1 MYVTMLGPAS
11 STRMTSTSVR
21 RACFSSWTRAA
32 KRRPRVAQTNDYQFP
47 ADGTTGSG
55 VDAGE
60 VAACIA
66 RETST
71 ADEDLHSYRRAPVDD
86 SDHSIFDQDS
96 PRLCARPNDANEER
110 QPQGYNGEVS
120 SAPLENGQGSTS
132 SLPFTLPATPSVGS
146 TADPRR
152 AFWRNSVQTAPAGPT
167 ISLPAPNNLPMK
179 RHKQVSPLFTI
190 QSQDHQVFDQNGQP
204 RQAGPD
210 LPVDFEDPFYST
222 KPVSY
227 CTLGGAAWVGHRA
240 LPFLLERL
248 SKHGPFD
255 EVSWQKVLNRAFMIL
270 DSFTARDTILLLN
283 VLLPSSS
290 FMLGCRNVEQVETM
304 FARNLEGSTAWTT
317 PTSQGGQ
324 QMVGD
329 AAEPRRRDQGAA
341 ATDLQFLPRLRAR
354 VQKLARPET
363 RTAKL
368 CGSSDQLIAKL
379 LFVHLEKC
387 VLPAAFLNGR
397 ELPQMYYEDKAV
409 APVGETNSRSTRKP
423 PRNSVDLH
431 DDVLARAR
439 VLDAQ
444 RRRMRDLVGIV
455 EGVEVFCFLHKRR
468 KAVFQQRG
476 ASSRNLYAHL
486 DDYPGDAIAKDETDE
501 RFEALAFQLQKA
513 VLLHRHS
520 LDPTQRSFLLR
531 PGGLFLVAE
540 VGSSLSSAAFL
551 TRKWQNFETTMRLFE
566 AVFLAGGKN
575 RARNATTTGCTSEM
589 GRALSST
596 QNPVQG
602 RTAEEVAQL
611 LNCCASFVEWS
622 FASCDV
628 CLPNHHNL
636 QTLVQRCLNSV
647 DFSKIGIHLADFP
660 ASSGILDTDS
670 SCSPTLLSPL
680 AKSINALSRLFL
692 AASNDGREQTE
703 LAATIL
709 TMHAS
714 PLLDRLADTVESL
727 TSRSRTTPTEN
738 LKRAVNTK
746 TLATLFRGARIF
758 LGGTSG
764 KPPERPRCAEL
775 SGSASPSEQ
784 DKDVID
790 TIVTAR
796 RTPRE
801 AGAQRLRV
809 QKALLQ
815 CLHACDLRYQKNQLA
830 VIWEAA
836 SKLFGMDETLGNRV
850 GREQLHLRGCSVFNS
865 NSETRAQGE
874 QMPDNEPDIVQALKS
889 LC

>member
-1 MYVTMLGPAS
+1 
-11 STRMTSTSVR
+11 MTSASVR
-21 RACFSSWTRAA
+21 QACFSSWTRAA
-32 KRRPRVAQTNDYQFP
+32 KRRPRVVQTNDYQFP

-66 RETST
+66 KETST
-71 ADEDLHSYRRAPVDD
+71 ADEDLQSYSRAAVDD

-96 PRLCARPNDANEER
+96 PRLCTRPNGANEER
-110 QPQGYNGEVS
+110 RSQGYNGEAS

-132 SLPFTLPATPSVGS
+132 SLPFTLPATPSLGS

-152 AFWRNSVQTAPAGPT
+152 ALRRNSVHTAPAGSTP
-167 ISLPAPNNLPMK
+167 SLPAPNNSPMK

-190 QSQDHQVFDQNGQP
+190 QSQDHQFFDQNGQP
-204 RQAGPD
+204 RRAGAD
-210 LPVDFEDPFYST
+210 HPVDFEDPFYST

-255 EVSWQKVLNRAFMIL
+255 EVSWQKILNRAFMIL

-290 FMLGCRNVEQVETM
+290 FMLGCRSVEQVETM
-304 FARNLEGSTAWTT
+304 FARNVEGSSTARTT

-387 VLPAAFLNGR
+387 VLPAAFLNGK
-397 ELPQMYYEDKAV
+397 ELPQMYYEDKAL
-409 APVGETNSRSTRKP
+409 APVGETNSRSTKTSKP
-423 PRNSVDLH
+423 PRNSVDH
-431 DDVLARAR
+431 YDDVLARAR

-455 EGVEVFCFLHKRR
+455 EAVEVFCFLHKRR
-468 KAVFQQRG
+468 KAGFHQRG
-476 ASSRNLYAHL
+476 AASRNLYPHL
-486 DDYPGDAIAKDETDE
+486 DDYPGDGIAKDETDE

-531 PGGLFLVAE
+531 PGGLFLIAA
-540 VGSSLSSAAFL
+540 VGSSLSSAAL
-551 TRKWQNFETTMRLFE
+551 TWKRQNFETTMRLFE

-575 RARNATTTGCTSEM
+575 RARNATTGCTSEM

-596 QNPVQG
+596 QIPVQG

-611 LNCCASFVEWS
+611 LNCSASFVEWS

-628 CLPNHHNL
+628 CLPSHHNL
-636 QTLVQRCLNSV
+636 QTLVQRCLNSL
-647 DFSKIGIHLADFP
+647 DFSKIGAHLAELP
-660 ASSGILDTDS
+660 AASGVLDTDS

-692 AASNDGREQTE
+692 AASNDGTEETE
-703 LAATIL
+703 LAATLL
-709 TMHAS
+709 TTHAS

-727 TSRSRTTPTEN
+727 TSRSPTED

-746 TLATLFRGARIF
+746 TLATLFRGTRIF
-758 LGGTSG
+758 LARTSERR
-764 KPPERPRCAEL
+764 PPERPRCAEL
-775 SGSASPSEQ
+775 SGSASPSEK

-790 TIVTAR
+790 TIVTSAR
-796 RTPRE
+796 PGRSPRE
-801 AGAQRLRV
+801 AEAQRLRV

-836 SKLFGMDETLGNRV
+836 SQLFGMDETLGNRV
-850 GREQLHLRGCSVFNS
+850 GREQLHLRGCAVFNS
-865 NSETRAQGE
+865 NSEPRAQGGK
-874 QMPDNEPDIVQALKS
+874 QMPDNEPDIVQALKN